1 MALIKYNPNKYRP
14 TSFSSLLDNFFDDRF
29 QGGSRQVDYTPTVDI
44 SETDKAFEIQLAIPG
59 VKKSEVSITVENDQ
73 LTISGE
79 RILENETNDKNFHS
93 RESFYGTFSR
103 SFTLP
108 EIVNVDKID
117 AKQEDGILKIILLK
131 DEKKTAKKL
140 IKVG

>member
-1 MALIKYNPNKYRP
+1 MTLLKYNPNRYRP
-14 TSFSSLLDNFFDDRF
+14 TSFGSLLDNFFDDRF
-29 QGGSRQVDYTPTVDI
+29 QGGAQQADFTPTVDI
-44 SETDKAFEIQLAIPG
+44 SETDKAFEVQLAIPG
-59 VKKSEVSITVENDQ
+59 VKKDDVNISVENDQ

-79 RILENETNDKNFHS
+79 RHAESENTERNFHS

-103 SFTLP
+103 TFTLP
-108 EIVNVDKID
+108 EIVNAEKIE
-117 AKQEDGILKIILLK
+117 AKQEDGILKLILPK

>member
-1 MALIKYNPNKYRP
+1 MTLIKYNPNRFRP
-14 TSFSSLLDNFFDDRF
+14 TTFGNLLDNFFDDRF
-29 QGGSRQVDYTPTVDI
+29 QGGTQQVDFTPTVDI

-59 VKKSEVSITVENDQ
+59 VKKSEVDISVENDQ

-79 RILENETNDKNFHS
+79 RTMESESNEKNFHS
-93 RESFYGTFSR
+93 RESYFGTFSR

-117 AKQEDGILKIILLK
+117 AKQENGILSILLPK

>member
-1 MALIKYNPNKYRP
+1 MALIKYNPNRYRP
-14 TSFSSLLDNFFDDRF
+14 TTFSSLLDNFFDDRF
-29 QGGSRQVDYTPTVDI
+29 QGGSREVDYTPTVDI
-44 SETDKAFEIQLAIPG
+44 SETEKAFEIQLAIPG
-59 VKKSEVSITVENDQ
+59 VKKSDVNISVENDQ

-79 RILENETNDKNFHS
+79 RNIENESNEKNFHT
-93 RESFYGTFSR
+93 RESFSGTFSR

-117 AKQEDGILKIILLK
+117 AKQEDGILYIVLPK

>member
-1 MALIKYNPNKYRP
+1 MTLLKYNPNRYRP

-29 QGGSRQVDYTPTVDI
+29 QGGAQQVDFTPTVDI
-44 SETDKAFEIQLAIPG
+44 SETDKAFEIQLSIPG
-59 VKKSEVSITVENDQ
+59 VKKNDVNISVENNQ

-79 RILENETNDKNFHS
+79 RHEEKENSEKNFHS

-103 SFTLP
+103 TFTLP
-108 EIVNVDKID
+108 ETVNTEKIE
-117 AKQEDGILKIILLK
+117 AKQEDGILKLVLPK